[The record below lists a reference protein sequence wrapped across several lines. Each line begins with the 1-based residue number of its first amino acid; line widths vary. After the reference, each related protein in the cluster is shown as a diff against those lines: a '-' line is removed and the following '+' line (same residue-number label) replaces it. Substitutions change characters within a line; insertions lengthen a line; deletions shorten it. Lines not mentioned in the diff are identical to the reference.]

1 MVRKKKSFGTNVIS
15 VKGLN
20 TVEPFVFYKILLRE
34 TAHLHS
40 LLSKEGITL
49 PRFPEKALEK
59 KKAGPGQGRPAR
71 KSRNWDTNPFI
82 PTLKFVCFPEARAAT
97 ETHQVSVLFREPH
110 VEDVLCSTVSSRL
123 LRGHLTSHMGSWGI
137 FLSKFGEPSPWV

>member
-1 MVRKKKSFGTNVIS
+1 MRYSLGWCGSLEGETWAQPKVGSDGQKKKSFGTNVIS
-15 VKGLN
+15 VKGIN

-71 KSRNWDTNPFI
+71 QSRNWDTNPFI
-82 PTLKFVCFPEARAAT
+82 STLKFVCFPEARAAT

-110 VEDVLCSTVSSRL
+110 VEDVLALQFPV
-123 LRGHLTSHMGSWGI
+123 GS
-137 FLSKFGEPSPWV
+137 